1 MNKKPTLHMVAKLA
15 KVSPATVTRV
25 AAGNRAVDAAIRDQV
40 YRAAAKLGMN
50 LDERRHSKS
59 RILGFLLANRDVLHS
74 FQARVLL
81 GAERYCAQH
90 QWELLFM
97 SFQYSPTMSAE
108 SLHLPQILSDRTN
121 ARAVILGGTNSAN
134 LFQALSTRGIPFAVL
149 GNNVVGDWK
158 PADYDVVYSDDVA
171 GARDATRHLIANGHR
186 RIAFIGNLQLPWFAH
201 CARGYGEAMTG
212 AGLEPRCIDV
222 RTDGTELGF
231 LGAKMLIENRG
242 GVTAI
247 LAGTDQVAAGIYSA
261 LREAAVSVPEE
272 MSVVGFNDTQA
283 ALFYPPLTSVREFP
297 EELGRHLAE
306 LVLNRLRSPR
316 MAPQQVTIPTGLEVR
331 QSVAKLSESNPA
343 LKRRAV

>member
-1 MNKKPTLHMVAKLA
+1 MSKKPTLHMVAKLA

-25 AAGNRAVDAAIRDQV
+25 AAGNRAVDAGIRDQV

-50 LDERRHSKS
+50 LDERRHRKS

-97 SFQYSPTMSAE
+97 SFEYSPTMAADG
-108 SLHLPQILSDRTN
+108 LHLPQLLSDSTH

-134 LFQALSTRGIPFAVL
+134 LFQALSTRGMPFAVL
-149 GNNVVGDWK
+149 GNNVIGDWQ
-158 PADYDVVYSDDVA
+158 PEAHDVVYSDDVA
-171 GARDATRHLIANGHR
+171 GARDATRHLIAHGHR
-186 RIAFIGNLQLPWFAH
+186 RIAFVGNLQLPWFAR
-201 CARGYGEAMTG
+201 CARGYTEAMTT
-212 AGLEPRCIDV
+212 AGLEPRCLDV

-231 LGAKMLIENRG
+231 LGTKMLLDNRG
-242 GVTAI
+242 GVTAM

-261 LREAAVSVPEE
+261 LREAGVPVPDG

-283 ALFYPPLTSVREFP
+283 ALCYPPLTSVREFP
-297 EELGRHLAE
+297 EELGRRLAE
-306 LVLNRLRSPR
+306 LVLNRLRTPR
-316 MAPQQVTIPTGLEVR
+316 MPPQQVTIPTGLEIR
-331 QSVAKLSESNPA
+331 QSVQKWNEADAA
-343 LKRRAV
+343 LTRRAS